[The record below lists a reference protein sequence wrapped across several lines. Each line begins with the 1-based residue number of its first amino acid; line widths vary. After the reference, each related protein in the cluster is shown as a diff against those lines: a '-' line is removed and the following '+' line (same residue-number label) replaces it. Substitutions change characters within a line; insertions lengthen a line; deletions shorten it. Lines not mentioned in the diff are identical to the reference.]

1 MKIILTES
9 QLNLLTEATLAYDEE
24 FKQIVRNFEGM
35 VIDKASKKHITYD
48 DATMKPVKSS
58 NQVIGTMTI
67 GYGTTDDIYPEMKPG
82 QKISDAF
89 ANELLSKGIEKKES
103 DLRRLLPNFDK
114 YPKYVRTALL
124 NAKYRGDIGKNTI
137 ALINQGKWN
146 LVSKE
151 YLNHSNY
158 KNPGKFPGVKKRMES
173 NAIAFDRY
181 ANELKNPTKQQTTT
195 QNDFTDPILLS
206 LESKLKMSTSMKV
219 HRFKTNKGYRLEVG
233 PYPPPAREGRYLV
246 FFRDGRI
253 IWYNGNNF
261 DSYVGS
267 WDSTTLVFNLVQSKT
282 GTTSLKDAL
291 NYPVKHFATVTK
303 TSGVYYTV
311 KQNDTLSKI
320 AANYDKSV
328 TPQSII
334 KLNNL
339 KGGIIRP
346 GQKLR
351 IK

>member
-24 FKQIVRNFEGM
+24 FKQIVRDFEGK
-35 VIDKASKKHITYD
+35 VIDPVSKKHITYD

-67 GYGTTDDIYPEMKPG
+67 GYGTTDDIYPEMRPG
-82 QKISDAF
+82 QKISDTF
-89 ANELLSKGIEKKES
+89 ANELLSKGIQKKES

-114 YPKYVRTALL
+114 YPRYVRAALL

-137 ALINQGKWN
+137 NLINQGKWN

-158 KNPGKFPGVKKRMES
+158 KNPGKYPGVKKRMES
-173 NAIAFDRY
+173 NAMAFDRY
-181 ANELKNPTKQQTTT
+181 ANELKNPSKKTTN
-195 QNDFTDPILLS
+195 QNDFNDPILIH
-206 LESKLKMSTSMKV
+206 LEFKLKSSTSMPV
-219 HRFKTNKGYRLEVG
+219 HRFKTSKGYRLEVG
-233 PYPPPAREGRYLV
+233 PYPPPAKEGRYLV
-246 FFRDGRI
+246 FIRDGRI

-261 DSYVGS
+261 DSYVGR
-267 WDSTTLVFNLVQSKT
+267 WDAMTLIIGSVESKS
-282 GTTSLKDAL
+282 GRISLKDAL
-291 NYPVKHFATVTK
+291 NNPVKHFATVVK

-320 AANYDKSV
+320 AAQYDKSV
-328 TPQSII
+328 TPQSIM

-339 KGGIIRP
+339 KGESIKP